1 MSKPEFYTA
10 RELAEALASYGDM
23 RIGAAV
29 VNADDEQDGPH
40 LRLRLETTRL
50 GDSNVL
56 AITGY
61 APHWGDSTEDEDD
74 DEQG

>member
-23 RIGAAV
+23 KIGATV

-40 LRLRLETTRL
+40 LRIRLEVTHF
-50 GDSNVL
+50 GAGNVL

-61 APHWGDSTEDEDD
+61 APTWGDDNEDD
-74 DEQG
+74 EV